1 MKNEKKYRDA
11 FESGLKNYLDKKS
24 PENLYEP
31 IQYILNIGG
40 KRIRPLLVL
49 MSADLF
55 GHKYKEA
62 VRAALAIEIF
72 HNFTLVHDDIM
83 DSAELRRGSVT
94 VHNKWN
100 INTGIISGDVML
112 IKAYQALEEYE
123 NPLFSKLI
131 KLLNKTALEVCEG
144 QQYDIDFEEKVDVNQ
159 NNYLE
164 MIRLKTAALIGCALK
179 MGALIADAS
188 QDDLEA
194 IYEFGELLGI
204 AFQIQD
210 DYLDVYG
217 DSISFGKKIG
227 GDIIENKKTILFHY
241 AMSNGSINEKKE
253 LLKWYDKRKG
263 NALDNEKIDAVKSI
277 FDKTNA
283 GEACMK
289 LVNDYTIKAFKILSN
304 LEISPEAKN
313 IFKNFGENLMKRE
326 F

>member
-1 MKNEKKYRDA
+1 MENEKKYRDA
-11 FESGLKNYLDKKS
+11 FEYGLKNYLNKKS

-31 IQYILNIGG
+31 IQYILNLGG

-62 VRAALAIEIF
+62 VSAALAIEIF

-123 NPLFSKLI
+123 NPLFSKLT

-164 MIRLKTAALIGCALK
+164 MIRLKTAVLIGCALK

-253 LLKWYDKRKG
+253 LLKWYDKRTINEIG
-263 NALDNEKIDAVKSI
+263 NKKIDVVKSI

-289 LVNDYTIKAFKILSN
+289 LVNDYTMKAFKILSN

>member
-1 MKNEKKYRDA
+1 MENEKKYMYA
-11 FESGLKNYLDKKS
+11 FETGLKNYLEKKS

-31 IQYILNIGG
+31 IQYILNLGG
-40 KRIRPLLVL
+40 KRIRSLLVL

-55 GHKYKEA
+55 GNKYKEA
-62 VRAALAIEIF
+62 VSAALAIEIF

-83 DSAELRRGSVT
+83 DSAELRRGSAT

-123 NPLFSKLI
+123 YPLFLKLI
-131 KLLNKTALEVCEG
+131 KLLNKTALKVCEG
-144 QQYDIDFEEKVDVNQ
+144 QQYDIDFEEKEDVNQ
-159 NNYLE
+159 NDYLE
-164 MIRLKTAALIGCALK
+164 MIRLKTAVLIGCALK

-188 QDDLEA
+188 EDDLEA

-227 GDIIENKKTILFHY
+227 GDIIENKKTILFHH

-253 LLKWYDKRKG
+253 LLKWYGKRTVNEIG
-263 NALDNEKIDAVKSI
+263 NKKIDVVKSI

-283 GEACMK
+283 REACMK
-289 LVNDYTIKAFKILSN
+289 LVNDYTIKAFNKLSH
-304 LEISPEAKN
+304 LGISQEAKTL
-313 IFKNFGENLMKRE
+313 FKNFGNNLMKRE

>member
-1 MKNEKKYRDA
+1 MENEKKYRDA
-11 FESGLKNYLDKKS
+11 FESGLKNYLNKKS

-31 IQYILNIGG
+31 IQYILNLGG

-55 GHKYKEA
+55 GHKYNEA

-83 DSAELRRGSVT
+83 DSAELRRGSIT

-123 NPLFSKLI
+123 NPLFSKLT

-144 QQYDIDFEEKVDVNQ
+144 QQYDIDFEEKEDVNQ

-164 MIRLKTAALIGCALK
+164 MIRLKTAVLIGCALK

-188 QDDLEA
+188 DDDLEA

-227 GDIIENKKTILFHY
+227 GDIIENKKTILFHH

-253 LLKWYDKRKG
+253 LLKWYGKRTVNEIG
-263 NALDNEKIDAVKSI
+263 NKKIDVVKSI

-283 GEACMK
+283 REACMK
-289 LVNDYTIKAFKILSN
+289 LIKDYTIKAFNKLSH
-304 LEISPEAKN
+304 LGISQEAKTL
-313 IFKNFGENLMKRE
+313 FKNFGNNLMKRE

>member
-1 MKNEKKYRDA
+1 MENEKKYMYA
-11 FESGLKNYLDKKS
+11 FETGLKNYLDKKS

-31 IQYILNIGG
+31 IQYILNLGG
-40 KRIRPLLVL
+40 KRIRSLLVL

-55 GHKYKEA
+55 GNKYKEA
-62 VRAALAIEIF
+62 VSAALAIEIF

-123 NPLFSKLI
+123 NPLFSKLT

-144 QQYDIDFEEKVDVNQ
+144 QQYDIDFEEKEDINQ

-164 MIRLKTAALIGCALK
+164 MIRLKTAVLIGCALK

-253 LLKWYDKRKG
+253 LLKWYDKGIG

-289 LVNDYTIKAFKILSN
+289 LVNDYTIKAFKTLSN
-304 LEISPEAKN
+304 LKISPEAKN

>member
-31 IQYILNIGG
+31 IQYILNLGG

-62 VRAALAIEIF
+62 VSAALAIEIF

-83 DSAELRRGSVT
+83 DSAELRRGSIT

-112 IKAYQALEEYE
+112 IKAYQALEEYK
-123 NPLFSKLI
+123 NPLFSKLT
-131 KLLNKTALEVCEG
+131 KLLNTTALEVCEG

-159 NNYLE
+159 DNYLE
-164 MIRLKTAALIGCALK
+164 MIRLKTAVLIGCALK

-188 QDDLEA
+188 QEDLEA

-241 AMSNGSINEKKE
+241 AMSNGSVNEKKE
-253 LLKWYDKRKG
+253 LLKWYDKKISNELG
-263 NALDNEKIDAVKSI
+263 NKKIDMVKSI

-289 LVNDYTIKAFKILSN
+289 LINDYTIKAFKKLSN
-304 LEISPEAKN
+304 LEISPEAKTL
-313 IFKNFGENLMKRE
+313 FKNFGENLMKRE

>member
-1 MKNEKKYRDA
+1 MENDKKYRDA

-31 IQYILNIGG
+31 IQYILNLGG

-55 GHKYKEA
+55 GKKYKEA
-62 VRAALAIEIF
+62 VSAALAIEIF

-83 DSAELRRGSVT
+83 DSAELRRGSAT

-112 IKAYQALEEYE
+112 INAYQALEEYE
-123 NPLFSKLI
+123 NPLFSKLT

-144 QQYDIDFEEKVDVNQ
+144 QQYDIDFEEKEDVNQ

-164 MIRLKTAALIGCALK
+164 MIRLKTAVLIGCALK

-227 GDIIENKKTILFHY
+227 GDIIENKKTILFHC

-253 LLKWYDKRKG
+253 LLKWYDKKTG
-263 NALDNEKIDAVKSI
+263 NEIGNKKIDIVKSI

-283 GEACMK
+283 GEACIK
-289 LVNDYTIKAFKILSN
+289 LVNDYTIKAFNKLSY
-304 LEISPEAKN
+304 LGISQEAKTL
-313 IFKNFGENLMKRE
+313 FKNFGNNLMKRE

>member
-1 MKNEKKYRDA
+1 MENEKKYMYA
-11 FESGLKNYLDKKS
+11 FETGLKNYLEKKS

-31 IQYILNIGG
+31 IQYILNLGG
-40 KRIRPLLVL
+40 KRIRSLLVL

-55 GHKYKEA
+55 GNKYKEA
-62 VRAALAIEIF
+62 VSAALAIEIF

-83 DSAELRRGSVT
+83 DSAELRRGSAT

-112 IKAYQALEEYE
+112 IKAYQALEEYK
-123 NPLFSKLI
+123 NPLFSKLT

-144 QQYDIDFEEKVDVNQ
+144 QQYDIDFEEKEDINQ

-164 MIRLKTAALIGCALK
+164 MIRLKTAVLIGCALK

-188 QDDLEA
+188 EDDLEA

-227 GDIIENKKTILFHY
+227 GDIIENKKTILFHH

-253 LLKWYDKRKG
+253 LLKWYSKRTVNEIG
-263 NALDNEKIDAVKSI
+263 NKKIDVVKSI

-283 GEACMK
+283 REACMK
-289 LVNDYTIKAFKILSN
+289 LVNDYTIKAFNKLSH
-304 LEISPEAKN
+304 LGISQEAKTL
-313 IFKNFGENLMKRE
+313 FKNFGNNLMKRE

>member
-62 VRAALAIEIF
+62 VSAALAIEIF

-83 DSAELRRGSVT
+83 DSAELRRGSLT
-94 VHNKWN
+94 VHKKWN

-123 NPLFSKLI
+123 NPLFSKLT

-164 MIRLKTAALIGCALK
+164 MIRLKTAVLIGCALK

-253 LLKWYDKRKG
+253 LLKWYDKRTG

>member
-1 MKNEKKYRDA
+1 MENEKKYRDA

-24 PENLYEP
+24 PVNLYEP
-31 IQYILNIGG
+31 IQYILNLGG

-55 GHKYKEA
+55 GNKYKEA
-62 VRAALAIEIF
+62 VSAALAIEIF

-123 NPLFSKLI
+123 NPLFSKLT

-164 MIRLKTAALIGCALK
+164 MIRLKTAVLIGCALK

-188 QDDLEA
+188 EDDLEA

-253 LLKWYDKRKG
+253 LLKWYDKRIG

-283 GEACMK
+283 GEACVK
-289 LVNDYTIKAFKILSN
+289 LVNDYTIKAFKTLSN
-304 LEISPEAKN
+304 LEISPEAKTL
-313 IFKNFGENLMKRE
+313 FKNFGENLMQRE

>member
-1 MKNEKKYRDA
+1 MENEKKYMYA
-11 FESGLKNYLDKKS
+11 FETGLKNYLEKKS

-31 IQYILNIGG
+31 IQYILNLGG
-40 KRIRPLLVL
+40 KRIRSLLVL

-55 GHKYKEA
+55 GNKYKEA
-62 VRAALAIEIF
+62 VSAALAIEIF

-123 NPLFSKLI
+123 NPLFSKLT

-164 MIRLKTAALIGCALK
+164 MIRLKTAVLIGCALK

-188 QDDLEA
+188 EDDLEA

-227 GDIIENKKTILFHY
+227 GDIIENKKTILFHH

-253 LLKWYDKRKG
+253 LLKWYDKKTG
-263 NALDNEKIDAVKSI
+263 NEIGNKKIDIVKSI

-283 GEACMK
+283 GEACIK
-289 LVNDYTIKAFKILSN
+289 LVNDYTIKAFNKLSHLGISQEAKIL
-304 LEISPEAKN
+304 
-313 IFKNFGENLMKRE
+313 FKNFGNNLMKRE

>member
-1 MKNEKKYRDA
+1 MENEKKYMYA
-11 FESGLKNYLDKKS
+11 FETGLKNYLDKKS

-31 IQYILNIGG
+31 IQYILNLGG
-40 KRIRPLLVL
+40 KRIRSLLVL

-55 GHKYKEA
+55 GNKYKEA
-62 VRAALAIEIF
+62 VSAALAIEIF

-83 DSAELRRGSVT
+83 DSAELRRGSAT

-112 IKAYQALEEYE
+112 IKAYQALEEYK
-123 NPLFSKLI
+123 NPLFSKLT

-144 QQYDIDFEEKVDVNQ
+144 QQYDIDFEEKEDINQ

-164 MIRLKTAALIGCALK
+164 MIRLKTAVLIGCALK

-188 QDDLEA
+188 EDDLEA

-241 AMSNGSINEKKE
+241 AMSYGSTNEKKE
-253 LLKWYDKRKG
+253 LLKWYDKRTG
-263 NALDNEKIDAVKSI
+263 NELGNKKIDIVKSI

-283 GEACMK
+283 GEACKK
-289 LVNDYTIKAFKILSN
+289 LVNDYTIKAFKTLSN
-304 LEISPEAKN
+304 LKISPEAKTL
-313 IFKNFGENLMKRE
+313 FKNFGENLMKRE

>member
-1 MKNEKKYRDA
+1 MKNEIKYRDA

-31 IQYILNIGG
+31 IQYILNLGG

-62 VRAALAIEIF
+62 VSAALAIEIF

-123 NPLFSKLI
+123 NPLFSKLT

-164 MIRLKTAALIGCALK
+164 MIRLKTAVLIGCALK

-253 LLKWYDKRKG
+253 LSKWYDKRIG
-263 NALDNEKIDAVKSI
+263 NALGNEKIDAVKSI

-283 GEACMK
+283 GEACVK
-289 LVNDYTIKAFKILSN
+289 LVNDYTIKAFKTLSN
-304 LEISPEAKN
+304 LEISPEAKTL
-313 IFKNFGENLMKRE
+313 FKNFGENLMKRE

>member
-11 FESGLKNYLDKKS
+11 FESGLKNYLEKKS

-31 IQYILNIGG
+31 IQYILTLGG

-55 GHKYKEA
+55 GNKYKEA
-62 VRAALAIEIF
+62 VSAALAIEIF

-83 DSAELRRGSVT
+83 DSAELRRGSAT

-123 NPLFSKLI
+123 NPLFSKLT
-131 KLLNKTALEVCEG
+131 KLLNKTAQEVCEG
-144 QQYDIDFEEKVDVNQ
+144 QQYDIDFEEKKDVNQ

-164 MIRLKTAALIGCALK
+164 MIRLKTAVLIGCALK

-188 QDDLEA
+188 HDDLEA

-241 AMSNGSINEKKE
+241 VMSNGSINEKKE
-253 LLKWYDKRKG
+253 LLKWYDKRTG
-263 NALDNEKIDAVKSI
+263 NEIANKKIDAVKSI

-283 GEACMK
+283 GEACVK
-289 LVNDYTIKAFKILSN
+289 LVNDYTIKAFNKLSR
-304 LEISPEAKN
+304 LGISQEAKTL
-313 IFKNFGENLMKRE
+313 FKNFGNNLMKRE

>member
-31 IQYILNIGG
+31 IQYILNLGG

-62 VRAALAIEIF
+62 VSAALAIEIF

-112 IKAYQALEEYE
+112 IKAYQALEEYK
-123 NPLFSKLI
+123 NPLFSKLT
-131 KLLNKTALEVCEG
+131 KLLNTTALEVCEG

-164 MIRLKTAALIGCALK
+164 MIRLKTAVLIGCALK
-179 MGALIADAS
+179 MGALIANAS
-188 QDDLEA
+188 QEDLEA

-241 AMSNGSINEKKE
+241 AMSNGSVNEKKE
-253 LLKWYDKRKG
+253 LLKWYDKKISNELG
-263 NALDNEKIDAVKSI
+263 NKKIDMVKSI

-289 LVNDYTIKAFKILSN
+289 LINDYTIKAFKKLSN
-304 LEISPEAKN
+304 LEISPEAKTL
-313 IFKNFGENLMKRE
+313 FKNFGENLMKRE

>member
-1 MKNEKKYRDA
+1 MENEKKYMYA
-11 FESGLKNYLDKKS
+11 FETGLKNYLDKKS

-31 IQYILNIGG
+31 IQYILNLGG
-40 KRIRPLLVL
+40 KRIRSLLVL

-55 GHKYKEA
+55 GNKYKEA
-62 VRAALAIEIF
+62 VSAALAIEIF

-83 DSAELRRGSVT
+83 DSAELRRGSAT

-112 IKAYQALEEYE
+112 IKAYQALEEYK
-123 NPLFSKLI
+123 NPLFSKLT

-144 QQYDIDFEEKVDVNQ
+144 QQYDIDFEEKEDVNQ

-164 MIRLKTAALIGCALK
+164 MIRLKTAVLIGCALK

-188 QDDLEA
+188 EDDLEA

-227 GDIIENKKTILFHY
+227 GDIIENKKTILFHH

-253 LLKWYDKRKG
+253 LLKWYDKRTVNEIG
-263 NALDNEKIDAVKSI
+263 NKKIDVVKSI

-283 GEACMK
+283 REACMK
-289 LVNDYTIKAFKILSN
+289 LVNDYTIKAFNKLSH
-304 LEISPEAKN
+304 LGISQEAKTL
-313 IFKNFGENLMKRE
+313 FKNFGNNLMKRE

>member
-1 MKNEKKYRDA
+1 MKNEKKYKDA

-31 IQYILNIGG
+31 IQYILNLGG

-123 NPLFSKLI
+123 NPLFSKLT

-164 MIRLKTAALIGCALK
+164 MIRLKTAVLIGCALK

-188 QDDLEA
+188 QDDIEA

-227 GDIIENKKTILFHY
+227 GDIIENKKTILFHC

-253 LLKWYDKRKG
+253 LLKWYDKRIG

-289 LVNDYTIKAFKILSN
+289 LVNDYTMKAFKILSN
-304 LEISPEAKN
+304 LEINPEAKN

>member
-1 MKNEKKYRDA
+1 MENEKKYRDA
-11 FESGLKNYLDKKS
+11 FEYGLKNYLNKKS
-24 PENLYEP
+24 PKNLCEP
-31 IQYILNIGG
+31 IQYILNLGG

-123 NPLFSKLI
+123 NPLFSKLT

-164 MIRLKTAALIGCALK
+164 MIRLKTAVLIGCALK

-253 LLKWYDKRKG
+253 LLKWYDKRIG

-289 LVNDYTIKAFKILSN
+289 LVNDYTMKAFKTLSN

-313 IFKNFGENLMKRE
+313 ILKNFGENLMKRE

>member
-31 IQYILNIGG
+31 IQYILNLGG

-55 GHKYKEA
+55 GHKYNEA

-123 NPLFSKLI
+123 NPLFSKLT

-144 QQYDIDFEEKVDVNQ
+144 QQYDIDFEEKVDVSQ

-164 MIRLKTAALIGCALK
+164 MIRLKTAVLIGCALK

-204 AFQIQD
+204 AFQIKD

-227 GDIIENKKTILFHY
+227 GDIIENKKTILFHC

-289 LVNDYTIKAFKILSN
+289 LVNDYTIKAFKKLSN

>member
-31 IQYILNIGG
+31 IQYILNLGG

-253 LLKWYDKRKG
+253 LLKWYDKGIG

-304 LEISPEAKN
+304 LKISPEAKN

>member
-1 MKNEKKYRDA
+1 MENEKKYRDA
-11 FESGLKNYLDKKS
+11 FESGLKNYLNKKS

-31 IQYILNIGG
+31 IQYILNLGG

-62 VRAALAIEIF
+62 VSAALAIEIF

-123 NPLFSKLI
+123 NPLFSKLT

-144 QQYDIDFEEKVDVNQ
+144 QQYDIDFEEKEDVNQ

-164 MIRLKTAALIGCALK
+164 MIRLKTAVLIGCALK

-188 QDDLEA
+188 DDDLEA

-227 GDIIENKKTILFHY
+227 GDIIENKKTILFHH

-253 LLKWYDKRKG
+253 LLKWYDKRTVNEIG
-263 NALDNEKIDAVKSI
+263 NKKIDVVKSI

-283 GEACMK
+283 REACMK
-289 LVNDYTIKAFKILSN
+289 LIKDYTIKAFNKLSH
-304 LEISPEAKN
+304 LGISQEAKTL
-313 IFKNFGENLMKRE
+313 FKNFGNNLMKRE

>member
-1 MKNEKKYRDA
+1 MENEKKYMYA
-11 FESGLKNYLDKKS
+11 FETGLKNYLDKKS

-31 IQYILNIGG
+31 IQYILNLGG
-40 KRIRPLLVL
+40 KRIRSLLVL

-55 GHKYKEA
+55 GNKYKEA
-62 VRAALAIEIF
+62 VSAALAIEIF

-83 DSAELRRGSVT
+83 DSAELRRGSAT

-112 IKAYQALEEYE
+112 IKAYQALEEYK
-123 NPLFSKLI
+123 NPLFSKLT

-144 QQYDIDFEEKVDVNQ
+144 QQYDIDFEEKEDVNQ

-164 MIRLKTAALIGCALK
+164 MIRLKTAVLIGCALK

-188 QDDLEA
+188 EDDLEA

-227 GDIIENKKTILFHY
+227 GDIIENKKTILFHH

-253 LLKWYDKRKG
+253 LLKWYGKRTVNEIG
-263 NALDNEKIDAVKSI
+263 NKKIDVVKSI

-283 GEACMK
+283 REACMK
-289 LVNDYTIKAFKILSN
+289 LIKDYTIKAFNKLSH
-304 LEISPEAKN
+304 LGISQEAKTL
-313 IFKNFGENLMKRE
+313 FKNFGNNLMKRE

>member
-31 IQYILNIGG
+31 IQYILSIGG

-62 VRAALAIEIF
+62 VSAALAIEIF

-112 IKAYQALEEYE
+112 IKAYQALEDYE
-123 NPLFSKLI
+123 NPLFSKLT

-164 MIRLKTAALIGCALK
+164 MIRLKTAVLIGCALK

-188 QDDLEA
+188 KDDLEA

-313 IFKNFGENLMKRE
+313 IFKNFGENLMRRE

>member
-1 MKNEKKYRDA
+1 MKNEKKYMDA
-11 FESGLKNYLDKKS
+11 FESSLKNYLDKKS

-31 IQYILNIGG
+31 IRYILNLGG
-40 KRIRPLLVL
+40 KRIRPLLVM

-55 GHKYKEA
+55 GNKYKEA
-62 VRAALAIEIF
+62 VGAALAIEIF

-83 DSAELRRGSVT
+83 DSAELRRGSLT

-123 NPLFSKLI
+123 NPLFLKLT

-144 QQYDIDFEEKVDVNQ
+144 QQYDIDFEDKVDVNQ

-164 MIRLKTAALIGCALK
+164 MIRLKTAVLIGCALK

-241 AMSNGSINEKKE
+241 AMSYGSTNEKKE
-253 LLKWYDKRKG
+253 LLKWYDKRTG
-263 NALDNEKIDAVKSI
+263 NELGNKKIDIVKSI
-277 FDKTNA
+277 FDKINA

-289 LVNDYTIKAFKILSN
+289 LVNDYTIKAFKRLSN
-304 LEISPEAKN
+304 LKISPEAKN

>member
-1 MKNEKKYRDA
+1 MENDKKYRDA

-31 IQYILNIGG
+31 IQYILNLGG

-55 GHKYKEA
+55 GKKYKEA
-62 VRAALAIEIF
+62 VSAALAIEIF
-72 HNFTLVHDDIM
+72 HNFTLIHDDIM
-83 DSAELRRGSVT
+83 DSAELRRGSAT

-123 NPLFSKLI
+123 NPLFSKLT

-144 QQYDIDFEEKVDVNQ
+144 QQYDLDFEDKEDVNQ

-164 MIRLKTAALIGCALK
+164 MIRLKTAVLIGCALK

-227 GDIIENKKTILFHY
+227 GDIIENKKTILFHC

-253 LLKWYDKRKG
+253 LLKWYDKKTG
-263 NALDNEKIDAVKSI
+263 NEIGNKKIDIVKSI

-283 GEACMK
+283 GEACIK
-289 LVNDYTIKAFKILSN
+289 LVNDYTIKAFNKLSY
-304 LEISPEAKN
+304 LGISQEAKTL
-313 IFKNFGENLMKRE
+313 FKNFGNNLMKRE

>member
-1 MKNEKKYRDA
+1 MENDKKYRDA

-31 IQYILNIGG
+31 IQYILNLGG

-55 GHKYKEA
+55 GKKYKEA
-62 VRAALAIEIF
+62 VSAALAIEIF

-83 DSAELRRGSVT
+83 DSAELRRGSAT

-123 NPLFSKLI
+123 NPLFSKLT

-144 QQYDIDFEEKVDVNQ
+144 QQYDIDFEEKEDVNQ

-164 MIRLKTAALIGCALK
+164 MIRLKTAVLIGCALK

-227 GDIIENKKTILFHY
+227 GDIIENKKTILFHC

-253 LLKWYDKRKG
+253 LLKWYDKKTG
-263 NALDNEKIDAVKSI
+263 NEIGNKKIDIVKSI

-283 GEACMK
+283 GEACIK
-289 LVNDYTIKAFKILSN
+289 LVNDYTIKAFNKLSY
-304 LEISPEAKN
+304 LGISQEAKTL
-313 IFKNFGENLMKRE
+313 FKNFGNNLMKRE

>member
-11 FESGLKNYLDKKS
+11 FESGLKNYLNKKS

-31 IQYILNIGG
+31 IQYILNLGG

-62 VRAALAIEIF
+62 VSAALAIEIF

-123 NPLFSKLI
+123 NPLFSKLT

-144 QQYDIDFEEKVDVNQ
+144 QQYDIDFEEKEDVNQ

-164 MIRLKTAALIGCALK
+164 MIRLKTAVLIGCALK

-188 QDDLEA
+188 DDDLEA

-227 GDIIENKKTILFHY
+227 GDIIENKKTILFHH

-253 LLKWYDKRKG
+253 LLKWYDKRTVNEIG
-263 NALDNEKIDAVKSI
+263 NKKIDVVKSI

-283 GEACMK
+283 REACMK
-289 LVNDYTIKAFKILSN
+289 LIKDYTIKAFNKLSH
-304 LEISPEAKN
+304 LGISQEAKTL
-313 IFKNFGENLMKRE
+313 FKNFGNNLMKRE

>member
-1 MKNEKKYRDA
+1 MENDKKYRDA

-31 IQYILNIGG
+31 IQYILNLGG

-55 GHKYKEA
+55 GKKYKEA
-62 VRAALAIEIF
+62 VSAALAIEIF

-83 DSAELRRGSVT
+83 DSAELRRGSAT

-123 NPLFSKLI
+123 NPLFSKLT

-144 QQYDIDFEEKVDVNQ
+144 QQYDIDFEEKEDVNQ

-164 MIRLKTAALIGCALK
+164 MIRLKTAVLIGCALK

-194 IYEFGELLGI
+194 IYKFGELLGI

-227 GDIIENKKTILFHY
+227 GDIIENKKTILFHC

-253 LLKWYDKRKG
+253 LLKWYDKKTVNEIG
-263 NALDNEKIDAVKSI
+263 NKKIDIVKSI

-283 GEACMK
+283 GEACIK
-289 LVNDYTIKAFKILSN
+289 LVNDYTIKAFNKLSY
-304 LEISPEAKN
+304 LGISQEAKTL
-313 IFKNFGENLMKRE
+313 FKNFGNNLMKRE

>member
-31 IQYILNIGG
+31 IQYILNLGG

-62 VRAALAIEIF
+62 VSAALAIEIF

-123 NPLFSKLI
+123 NPLFSKLT

-164 MIRLKTAALIGCALK
+164 MIRLKTAVLIGCALK

-188 QDDLEA
+188 QDDIEA

-253 LLKWYDKRKG
+253 LLKWYDKGIG

-289 LVNDYTIKAFKILSN
+289 LVNDYTIKAFKTLSN
-304 LEISPEAKN
+304 LEISPEAKTL
-313 IFKNFGENLMKRE
+313 FKNFGENLMKRE

>member
-31 IQYILNIGG
+31 IQYILNLGG

-62 VRAALAIEIF
+62 VSAALAIEIF

-123 NPLFSKLI
+123 NPLFSKLT

-164 MIRLKTAALIGCALK
+164 MIRLKTAVLIGCALK

-253 LLKWYDKRKG
+253 LLKWYDKRIG

>member
-1 MKNEKKYRDA
+1 MENDKKYRDA

-24 PENLYEP
+24 PENLYKP
-31 IQYILNIGG
+31 IQYILNLGG

-55 GHKYKEA
+55 GKKYKEA
-62 VRAALAIEIF
+62 VSAALAIEIF

-83 DSAELRRGSVT
+83 DSAELRRGSAT

-123 NPLFSKLI
+123 NPLFSKLT

-144 QQYDIDFEEKVDVNQ
+144 QQYDIDFEEKEDINQ

-164 MIRLKTAALIGCALK
+164 MIRLKTAVLIGCALK

-188 QDDLEA
+188 EDDLEA

-227 GDIIENKKTILFHY
+227 GDIIENKKTILFHC

-253 LLKWYDKRKG
+253 LLKWYDKKTG
-263 NALDNEKIDAVKSI
+263 NEIGNKKIDIVKSI

-283 GEACMK
+283 GEACIK
-289 LVNDYTIKAFKILSN
+289 LVNDYTIKAFNKLSY
-304 LEISPEAKN
+304 LGISQEAKTL
-313 IFKNFGENLMKRE
+313 FKNFGNNLMKRE

>member
-31 IQYILNIGG
+31 IQYILNLGG

>member
-31 IQYILNIGG
+31 IQYILNLGG

-62 VRAALAIEIF
+62 VSAALAIEIF

-112 IKAYQALEEYE
+112 IKAYQALEDYE
-123 NPLFSKLI
+123 NPLFSKLT

-164 MIRLKTAALIGCALK
+164 MIRLKTAVLIGCALK

-241 AMSNGSINEKKE
+241 AMSNGSTNEKKE
-253 LLKWYDKRKG
+253 LLKWYDKRTGDELG
-263 NALDNEKIDAVKSI
+263 NKKIDAVYSL
-277 FDKTNA
+277 F
-283 GEACMK
+283 
-289 LVNDYTIKAFKILSN
+289 
-304 LEISPEAKN
+304 
-313 IFKNFGENLMKRE
+313 
-326 F
+326 